1 MGESPAAPLAVIKRR
16 PQETGLEESPL
27 KKLKTEPA
35 RKRQPARKVQEQKPV
50 PEWMQDS
57 LFAYSEEEEEGKVA
71 AKAKRRPASK
81 RKMPKVQLGKSPK
94 KRGKV
99 SLCFYF
105 LFLVFM
111 IFLFIRK

>member
-1 MGESPAAPLAVIKRR
+1 MGPE
-16 PQETGLEESPL
+16 EESPL
-27 KKLKTEPA
+27 KKLKSEPA
-35 RKRQPARKVQEQKPV
+35 RKRQPTRKVQEQKPV

-81 RKMPKVQLGKSPK
+81 RKMPKVQLGRSPK

-99 SLCFYF
+99 AIFCFIFCFLCS
-105 LFLVFM
+105 
-111 IFLFIRK
+111 